1 MRSIS
6 TVHRP
11 TPRASVSRVTISS
24 SASRATTRREGTTP
38 AAAFSA
44 MSLMRRTLGRAQPP
58 PPQGPGAHG
67 EPLLGAGKP
76 VPAEEGDEAGKD
88 GGGGAAVQLLVHHG
102 PHQRLKG
109 RPSALDPYGAGPDP
123 A

>member
-38 AAAFSA
+38 AAAFVA
-44 MSLMRRTLGRAQPP
+44 MSLMARTLARDSPAPRMRRGLMASTCSGR
-58 PPQGPGAHG
+58 
-67 EPLLGAGKP
+67 GKSS
-76 VPAEEGDEAGKD
+76 ASKRATKRAKM
-88 GGGGAAVQLLVHHG
+88 AAAA
-102 PHQRLKG
+102 
-109 RPSALDPYGAGPDP
+109 RPCSCW
-123 A
+123 